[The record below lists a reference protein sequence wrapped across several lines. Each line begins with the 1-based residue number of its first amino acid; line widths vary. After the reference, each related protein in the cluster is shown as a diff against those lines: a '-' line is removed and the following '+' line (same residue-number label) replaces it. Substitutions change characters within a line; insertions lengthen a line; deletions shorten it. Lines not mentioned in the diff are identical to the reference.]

1 MGASRRSRDRTRFDG
16 AGSIIMKSMA
26 WRGNVDFY
34 SGVLLVA
41 IAAVALIYI
50 RSLVIGTVLQ
60 MGPGYFPFGLALI
73 LLGMGLCLMVKGIVV
88 GGSPV
93 GQFHLRPL
101 VFVLLSFAAF
111 GVLIERAGLILA
123 VLAQVAVAH
132 HASRETTFRESIVT
146 GAALAAASS
155 VLFVWLLRIPVGLLP

>member
-1 MGASRRSRDRTRFDG
+1 
-16 AGSIIMKSMA
+16 MKSIA

-50 RSLVIGTVLQ
+50 RSLTIGTVLQ
-60 MGPGYFPFGLALI
+60 MGPGYFPFGLALV
-73 LLGMGLCLMVKGIVV
+73 LFGMGLCLIVKGIVV

-111 GVLIERAGLILA
+111 GVLIERAGLIVA
-123 VLAQVAVAH
+123 ILAQVAVAH
-132 HASRETTFRESIVT
+132 CASSETTWRESIAT
-146 GAALAAASS
+146 GVALAAASS
-155 VLFVWLLRIPVGLLP
+155 VLFVWLLGIPVGLLP

>member
-1 MGASRRSRDRTRFDG
+1 
-16 AGSIIMKSMA
+16 MKSIA

-34 SGVLLVA
+34 SGVLLVG
-41 IAAVALIYI
+41 IASVALTYI
-50 RSLVIGTVLQ
+50 RSLTIGTVLQ

-73 LLGMGLCLMVKGIVV
+73 LLAMGLCLMVKGMVV

-123 VLAQVAVAH
+123 ILAQVAVAH
-132 HASRETTFRESIVT
+132 CASNEATWRESIVT
-146 GAALAAASS
+146 GVVLAAASS
-155 VLFVWLLRIPVGLLP
+155 VLFVWLLGIPVGLLP